1 MSFLNLTEEQQK
13 DIKRRKEQFIKDAK
27 AQELD
32 EWFPCLSE
40 GLESNIRQAQTWL
53 NLEVKKFD
61 HSRSCG
67 NNGTFDPLNSSIR
80 INGIIDRLRLF
91 QECNEKLLLIEK
103 INRQVELRSMVFVQE
118 ETDKILDRK

>member
-13 DIKRRKEQFIKDAK
+13 DIKRRKAQFIKDAK

-40 GLESNIRQAQTWL
+40 GLETHIRQAQTL
-53 NLEVKKFD
+53 INQLVRDFD
-61 HSRSCG
+61 QSRSCG
-67 NNGTFDPLNSSIR
+67 NDGTFDPLNSSIR
-80 INGIIDRLRLF
+80 INRIIDNLRSF

-103 INRQVELRSMVFVQE
+103 INREVE
-118 ETDKILDRK
+118 

>member
-1 MSFLNLTEEQQK
+1 MSFLNLNEEQQK

-40 GLESNIRQAQTWL
+40 GLEGDLRQAQTL
-53 NLEVKKFD
+53 INQLVRDFD
-61 HSRSCG
+61 QSRSCG

-80 INGIIDRLRLF
+80 INRIIDNLRSF

-103 INRQVELRSMVFVQE
+103 INRQVELRSMMFVQE

>member
-40 GLESNIRQAQTWL
+40 GLEGDLRQAQTL
-53 NLEVKKFD
+53 INELVKDFD
-61 HSRSCG
+61 RSRSCG
-67 NNGTFDPLNSSIR
+67 NDGSFDPLNSSIR
-80 INGIIDRLRLF
+80 INGIINRLRLF

-103 INRQVELRSMVFVQE
+103 ISREVELRSMMFVQE

>member
-1 MSFLNLTEEQQK
+1 MSFLNLNEEQQK

-40 GLESNIRQAQTWL
+40 GLETHIRQAQTL
-53 NLEVKKFD
+53 INQLVIDFD
-61 HSRSCG
+61 QSRSCG
-67 NNGTFDPLNSSIR
+67 NDGTFDPLNSSIR
-80 INGIIDRLRLF
+80 INRIIDSLRSF

-103 INRQVELRSMVFVQE
+103 INREVELRSMMFVQE